1 MLLWQTPIV
10 DRTQADID
18 EVNVL
23 KGIAWD
29 DMTEAQKTAWSKGL
43 KGALNESDLERIEN
57 NIHLLSEVLELGLV
71 TYDRNIPYIPNL
83 SYWSNLILNVST
95 IRTSY
100 SVHSD
105 TPQVPDTPIN
115 VFNKVND
122 IEKILLDIYEIIL
135 TNFYYESLDELTMG
149 DEVGLVL

>member
-1 MLLWQTPIV
+1 MLLWQTPII
-10 DRTQADID
+10 DRTQADVD
-18 EVNVL
+18 EANAL

-29 DMTEAQKTAWSKGL
+29 DMTEAQKTAWNKGL
-43 KGALNESDLERIEN
+43 RGALNESDLERIEN

-71 TYDRNIPYIPNL
+71 TYDGNIPYIPNL
-83 SYWSNLILNVST
+83 SYWSNLTLNVST
-95 IRTSY
+95 IRESY

-105 TPQVPDTPIN
+105 TPSVPGEPIN
-115 VFNKVND
+115 TFDKVNA

-135 TNFYYESLDELTMG
+135 TNFYYESIDELTMG

>member
-10 DRTQADID
+10 DRTQTDVD
-18 EVNVL
+18 EVNAL

-29 DMTEAQKTAWSKGL
+29 DMTETQKTAWNKGL

-71 TYDRNIPYIPNL
+71 TYDGNIPYIPNL

-95 IRTSY
+95 IRKSY
-100 SVHSD
+100 SVHSG
-105 TPQVPDTPIN
+105 TPSVPVEPIN
-115 VFNKVND
+115 TFSKVND

-135 TNFYYESLDELTMG
+135 TNFYYESIDELMMG

>member
-1 MLLWQTPIV
+1 MLLWRTPIV
-10 DRTQADID
+10 DRTQADVD
-18 EVNVL
+18 EVNAL

-29 DMTEAQKTAWSKGL
+29 DMTETQKTAWSKGL

-57 NIHLLSEVLELGLV
+57 NIHLLSEVLELGLI
-71 TYDRNIPYIPNL
+71 TYDGSIPYIPNL

-105 TPQVPDTPIN
+105 TPQVPDEPIN
-115 VFNKVND
+115 RYEKVND

-135 TNFYYESLDELTMG
+135 TNFYYESLDKLTMG